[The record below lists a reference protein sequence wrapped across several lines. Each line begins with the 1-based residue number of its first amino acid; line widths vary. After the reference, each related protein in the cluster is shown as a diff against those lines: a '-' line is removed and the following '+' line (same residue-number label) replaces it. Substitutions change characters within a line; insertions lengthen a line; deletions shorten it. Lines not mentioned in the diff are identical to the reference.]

1 MFLKKIELQ
10 GFKSFANKTELQFNR
25 NLTAIV
31 GPNGSGKSN
40 IADAIRWATGEQS
53 QKILRTKKAEEVIF
67 AGSDKKNQL
76 GMAEVN
82 LYLDNSDGK
91 IPIDY
96 KEVVIT
102 RRVFRTGES
111 EYIINKS
118 KVRLT
123 DIQLLL
129 AKASFGQHNYSI
141 IGQGMID
148 SVLSQSASSRKSFF
162 DEATGVKAY
171 QIKKEKSQHK
181 YFNTQNNLIQSKAIL
196 HEISPRLKY
205 LTRQVNKLTKQKE
218 IQEELSKLQYN
229 YYGFLVSKIKME
241 IKKIKN
247 DLNEKEENK
256 NKLNQELNKIQEKLN
271 HEESK
276 NSYSQQFEEIQE
288 KYNELTNK
296 KNKLVREKIVY
307 EGKLNL
313 EFSNNGQDNINWLNS
328 QKTEL
333 EEESN
338 YNKRE
343 LSKYEDDLKQ
353 IEKDLKEKTKNQEEF
368 INKIN
373 KIQAQLEES
382 LENKDESNDNEIK
395 SKINNLN
402 NKIQEI
408 VKNIEKIGHQELK
421 KEIYFISKEIEFL
434 NKRINKDNS
443 DEDNKNYKELQNKF
457 QEYLKNKDSYVN
469 EIYELKNNK
478 NLIEIKIKNL
488 EKRQSEIENKLEKIS
503 LEIKMNDS
511 QDKTEAHEKIQ
522 EIIKNINKKIDEIN
536 EDIDKTKKELN
547 TLNSKNEENRKSLFE
562 MQRKARD
569 IQEKL
574 NEQNSKIQDINIE
587 LARHQAHHEDLN
599 REIEYEEIDKEK
611 LNYNIE
617 NINKNESFNEINK
630 YKRQLS
636 QIGGIEED
644 IQNEFD
650 EVKTKHEFLEKQ
662 IIDLEKAS
670 QNLKKIIDDLNIKIE
685 DKFYQN
691 FKKINETF
699 NKYFQILFN
708 GGHANL
714 TIQKESFQELSK
726 EKEATEE
733 ENEEEIISDENS
745 DEEEKVKNKIYEG
758 KKEIISD
765 ILISVKLPGKKQANM
780 TFLSGGEKA
789 LTSIALICAIIYNNP
804 SPFVVLDEVDAALD
818 EANSERF
825 AEIVDNLKDK
835 TQFICIT
842 HNRATMHKADRLY
855 GVTMDDNSISKLL
868 SISFNQAEQYSD

>member
-67 AGSDKKNQL
+67 AGSDKKSRL
-76 GMAEVN
+76 GMAEVS
-82 LYLDNSDGK
+82 LHLDNSDGK

-118 KVRLT
+118 KVRLI

-148 SVLSQSASSRKSFF
+148 QVLSQSAASRKSFF

-171 QIKKEKSQHK
+171 QIKKDKAQHK
-181 YFNTQNNLIQSKAIL
+181 YTRTQNNLTQSKAIL

-205 LTRQVNKLTKQKE
+205 LTRQVNKLAKQKE
-218 IQEELSKLQYN
+218 VKEKLEGLQYD
-229 YYGFLVSKIKME
+229 YYGFLVSKIKKE
-241 IKKIKN
+241 IKNIKN
-247 DLNEKEENK
+247 NLNEKESSK
-256 NKLNQELNKIQEKLN
+256 NKLDKELNEIQDKLN
-271 HEESK
+271 KEESK

-296 KNKLVREKIVY
+296 KNKLVRDKIVY

-313 EFSNNGQDNINWLNS
+313 EFSNSGKDNLNWLNS

-333 EEESN
+333 EEEKTNNDKELEKYKSN
-338 YNKRE
+338 
-343 LSKYEDDLKQ
+343 LTQ
-353 IEKDLKEKTKNQEEF
+353 ITKDLEEKTEKQDEF
-368 INKIN
+368 VNKIN
-373 KIQAQLEES
+373 KIQSQLEES
-382 LENKDESNDNEIK
+382 LENNSESDDNEIK
-395 SKINNLN
+395 NKIKSLN
-402 NKIQEI
+402 TKIQEI
-408 VKNIEKIGHQELK
+408 IKNIEEIAHQELK

-434 NKRINKDNS
+434 SKRMNQEGSGEENT
-443 DEDNKNYKELQNKF
+443 NYKELQNKF

-469 EIYELKNNK
+469 EIYELKNTK
-478 NLIEIKIKNL
+478 SLIEIKIKNL
-488 EKRQSEIENKLEKIS
+488 ESRQSEIESKLEKIV
-503 LEIKMNDS
+503 LEIKMADS
-511 QDKTEAHEKIQ
+511 QDKTEAHEEIQ
-522 EIIKNINKKIDEIN
+522 EMVKSIDKKINKLE
-536 EDIDKTKKELN
+536 EDIAETKEELDNLN
-547 TLNSKNEENRKSLFE
+547 TKNEENRKSLFE
-562 MQRKARD
+562 MQREARN
-569 IQEKL
+569 IQEEL
-574 NEQNSKIQDINIE
+574 NKENSKIQDINIE
-587 LARHQAHHEDLN
+587 LARHQAHYEDLN

-611 LNYNIE
+611 LNYDIE
-617 NINKNESFNEINK
+617 DLNKNEVFNEINK

-662 IIDLEKAS
+662 IVDLEKAS

-685 DKFYQN
+685 ERFHQN

-699 NKYFQILFN
+699 NKYFQILFS

-714 TIQKESFQELSK
+714 MIKKEVPRELKEEKEDEESNEEDSK
-726 EKEATEE
+726 EKDDQEVV
-733 ENEEEIISDENS
+733 EEI
-745 DEEEKVKNKIYEG
+745 KNKTYEG
-758 KKEIISD
+758 KTEIISD

>member
-10 GFKSFANKTELQFNR
+10 GFKSFANKTELQFNQ

-67 AGSDKKNQL
+67 VGSDKKSRL
-76 GMAEVN
+76 GMAEVS

-96 KEVVIT
+96 QEVVIT

-118 KVRLT
+118 KVRLI

-171 QIKKEKSQHK
+171 QIKKEKAQHK
-181 YFNTQNNLIQSKAIL
+181 YTHTQNNLVQSKAIL
-196 HEISPRLKY
+196 QEIFPRLKY
-205 LTRQVNKLTKQKE
+205 LTRQVNKLAKQKE
-218 IQEELSKLQYN
+218 VEEKLEKLQYD
-229 YYGFLVSKIKME
+229 YYGFLVSNIKQE
-241 IKKIKN
+241 IKDIQDQLKER
-247 DLNEKEENK
+247 EKSRD
-256 NKLNQELNKIQEKLN
+256 KLNKELDQIQEKLN
-271 HEESK
+271 KEENK
-276 NSYSQQFEEIQE
+276 NSYSQQFESAQE
-288 KYNELTNK
+288 KYNDLSQK
-296 KNKLVREKIVY
+296 KNRLIHDQVVY
-307 EGKLNL
+307 EGKLDL
-313 EFSNNGQDNINWLNS
+313 EFSHRGQGNITWLNN
-328 QKTEL
+328 QKKEL
-333 EEESN
+333 EEEKN
-338 YNKRE
+338 RNQKE
-343 LSKYEDDLKQ
+343 LEKYQNDL
-353 IEKDLKEKTKNQEEF
+353 EKVEKELKEKREKQNEF
-368 INKIN
+368 VNKIS
-373 KIQAQLEES
+373 KIQSQLEVSIES
-382 LENKDESNDNEIK
+382 EHESDDDEIK
-395 SKINNLN
+395 IKIKKLN
-402 NKIQEI
+402 HKIHEI
-408 VKNIEKIGHQELK
+408 IKNIEELEHQELK
-421 KEIYFISKEIEFL
+421 KEMYFISKEIEFL
-434 NKRINKDNS
+434 NKKINQEDSDNN
-443 DEDNKNYKELQNKF
+443 ENYKELQNKF

-469 EIYELKNNK
+469 EIYELKNDH
-478 NLIEIKIKNL
+478 NLVEIKIKNL
-488 EKRQSEIENKLEKIS
+488 ENRQSEIENKLEKIN
-503 LEIKMNDS
+503 LEIKMADS
-511 QDKTEAHEKIQ
+511 QDRSEAQHEIKGMIQGIKEKIDKLDQ
-522 EIIKNINKKIDEIN
+522 EIIGAKEGIDN
-536 EDIDKTKKELN
+536 
-547 TLNSKNEENRKSLFE
+547 LNSKNEESRKSLFE

-569 IQEKL
+569 IQAEL
-574 NEQNSKIQDINIE
+574 NQKNSKTQNGNIE
-587 LARHQAHHEDLN
+587 LAKEQAHYEDLN
-599 REIEYEEIDKEK
+599 REIEYEEVNQEK
-611 LNYNIE
+611 LNYDVKD
-617 NINKNESFNEINK
+617 INKNELFNEINK

-685 DKFYQN
+685 DKFHQN

-699 NKYFQILFN
+699 NKYFQILFD
-708 GGHANL
+708 GGNANL
-714 TIQKESFQELSK
+714 TIKKEVPQEIK
-726 EKEATEE
+726 EGENND
-733 ENEEEIISDENS
+733 NEEAS
-745 DEEEKVKNKIYEG
+745 EEDDKETVVEELKDKIYKG
-758 KKEIISD
+758 KTEIISD

-825 AEIVDNLKDK
+825 AEIIDNLRDK

>member
-10 GFKSFANKTELQFNR
+10 GFKSFAVKTELQFNR

-67 AGSDKKNQL
+67 AGSDKKSRL
-76 GMAEVN
+76 GMAEVS

-118 KVRLT
+118 KVRLI

-148 SVLSQSASSRKSFF
+148 QVLSQSATSRKSFF

-171 QIKKEKSQHK
+171 QIKKEKAQHK
-181 YFNTQNNLIQSKAIL
+181 YTRTQNNLTQSKAIL

-205 LTRQVNKLTKQKE
+205 LTRQVNKLAKQKE
-218 IQEELSKLQYN
+218 IKDKLEKLQNN
-229 YYGFLVSKIKME
+229 YYGFLISKIKKE
-241 IKKIKN
+241 IKDIGTN
-247 DLNEKEENK
+247 LNEKETSK
-256 NKLNQELNKIQEKLN
+256 NKLDKELDEIQEKLN
-271 HEESK
+271 KEESK
-276 NSYSQQFEEIQE
+276 NSYSQQFEKVQE
-288 KYNELTNK
+288 EYNELNNK
-296 KNKLVREKIVY
+296 KNKLVHDKIVY
-307 EGKLNL
+307 EGKLDL
-313 EFSNNGQDNINWLNS
+313 EFSNSGKDNINWLNN

-333 EEESN
+333 EEEKTT
-338 YNKRE
+338 NKKE
-343 LSKYEDDLKQ
+343 LLKYQESLEKVEKNLEEKVEKQ
-353 IEKDLKEKTKNQEEF
+353 DEF
-368 INKIN
+368 VNKIN
-373 KIQAQLEES
+373 KIQSQLEES
-382 LENKDESNDNEIK
+382 IENNDDSNDQELKVKIK
-395 SKINNLN
+395 NLN

-408 VKNIEKIGHQELK
+408 IKNIEEIGHQELK

-434 NKRINKDNS
+434 NKKMNQ
-443 DEDNKNYKELQNKF
+443 EDSSENNGNYKELQNKF

-478 NLIEIKIKNL
+478 NLLEIKIKNL
-488 EKRQSEIENKLEKIS
+488 ENRQLEIENKLEKIT
-503 LEIKMNDS
+503 LELKMANS
-511 QDKTEAHEKIQ
+511 QDKTEAHEEIQ
-522 EIIKNINKKIDEIN
+522 GMIKNIKGKINKLNEEIYKAKEKIDN
-536 EDIDKTKKELN
+536 
-547 TLNSKNEENRKSLFE
+547 LNSKNEENRKSLFE

-569 IQEKL
+569 IQEEL
-574 NEQNSKIQDINIE
+574 NRENSKIQDINIE
-587 LARHQAHHEDLN
+587 LARHQAHYEDLN

-611 LNYNIE
+611 LNYDIE
-617 NINKNESFNEINK
+617 DINKNELFNEINK
-630 YKRQLS
+630 YKRQLN

-650 EVKTKHEFLEKQ
+650 EVKTKHEFLEEQ
-662 IIDLEKAS
+662 IIDLEKAL

-685 DKFYQN
+685 EKFYQN

-714 TIQKESFQELSK
+714 TIKKETPLELSNDK
-726 EKEATEE
+726 EQEESSEESNDKEVVVEE
-733 ENEEEIISDENS
+733 
-745 DEEEKVKNKIYEG
+745 VKNKTYEG
-758 KKEIISD
+758 KTEVISD
-765 ILISVKLPGKKQANM
+765 ILIAVKLPGKKQSNM

>member
-10 GFKSFANKTELQFNR
+10 GFKSFANKAELQFNR

-67 AGSDKKNQL
+67 AGSDKKSRL

-82 LYLDNSDGK
+82 LHLDNSDGK

-102 RRVFRTGES
+102 RRIFRTGES

-118 KVRLT
+118 KVRLS

-148 SVLSQSASSRKSFF
+148 SILSQSASSRKSFF

-171 QIKKEKSQHK
+171 QIKKDKSQHK
-181 YFNTQNNLIQSKAIL
+181 YTRTQDNLSQSKAIL

-205 LTRQVNKLTKQKE
+205 LTRQVNKLAKQKE
-218 IQEELSKLQYN
+218 VKEKLEGLQYN
-229 YYGFLVSKIKME
+229 YYGFLVSEIKKE
-241 IKKIKN
+241 TKKIKN
-247 DLNEKEENK
+247 DLNEKEDSKSDLNK
-256 NKLNQELNKIQEKLN
+256 RLNKIQEKLN
-271 HEESK
+271 NEESK

-296 KNKLVREKIVY
+296 KNKLVRDKIIY

-313 EFSNNGQDNINWLNS
+313 KFSNSGKDNINWLNN

-333 EEESN
+333 EEEKDN
-338 YNKRE
+338 NNRE
-343 LSKYEDDLKQ
+343 LSKYKDNFEQ
-353 IEKDLKEKTKNQEEF
+353 IKKELKEKTEKQNEF
-368 INKIN
+368 VSKIN
-373 KIQAQLEES
+373 KIQSQLEES
-382 LENKDESNDNEIK
+382 LGNDNESDDDEIKNKIK
-395 SKINNLN
+395 SLN
-402 NKIQEI
+402 TKIQDI
-408 VKNIEKIGHQELK
+408 IKNIEEISHQELK

-434 NKRINKDNS
+434 NKKINQDDPN
-443 DEDNKNYKELQNKF
+443 EDNKNYKKLQNKF

-469 EIYELKNNK
+469 EIYELKNNN
-478 NLIEIKIKNL
+478 NLAEIKIKNI
-488 EKRQSEIENKLEKIS
+488 EDRQSEIESKLEKIV
-503 LEIKMNDS
+503 LEIKMADS
-511 QDKTEAHEKIQ
+511 QDKTEAHEKII
-522 EIIKNINKKIDEIN
+522 EMINNIDKKINKINKDIDEA
-536 EDIDKTKKELN
+536 KEELDN
-547 TLNSKNEENRKSLFE
+547 LNSKNEKNRKSLFE
-562 MQRKARD
+562 MQRDARD

-574 NEQNSKIQDINIE
+574 NKQNSKIQDINIE
-587 LARHQAHHEDLN
+587 LTRHQTHYEDLN

-611 LNYNIE
+611 LNYDIE
-617 NINKNESFNEINK
+617 DINKNETFNKINK

-650 EVKTKHEFLEKQ
+650 EVKTKHGFLEKQ

-685 DKFYQN
+685 EKFYLN

-699 NKYFQILFN
+699 NKYFQILFS

-714 TIQKESFQELSK
+714 TIQKETLKKLSE
-726 EKEATEE
+726 EKETEE
-733 ENEEEIISDENS
+733 KVASDENS
-745 DEEEKVKNKIYEG
+745 DEEEIENKTYEG

-825 AEIVDNLKDK
+825 AEIVNNLKDK

-855 GVTMDDNSISKLL
+855 GVTIDNNSISKLL

>member
-10 GFKSFANKTELQFNR
+10 GFKSFANKAELQFNR

-67 AGSDKKNQL
+67 AGSDKKSRL

-82 LYLDNSDGK
+82 LHLDNSDGK

-102 RRVFRTGES
+102 RRIFRTGES

-118 KVRLT
+118 KVRLS

-148 SVLSQSASSRKSFF
+148 SILSQSASSRKSFF

-171 QIKKEKSQHK
+171 QIKKDKSQHK
-181 YFNTQNNLIQSKAIL
+181 YTRTQDNLSQSKAIL

-205 LTRQVNKLTKQKE
+205 LTRQVNKLAKQKE
-218 IQEELSKLQYN
+218 VKEKLEGLQYN
-229 YYGFLVSKIKME
+229 YYGFLVSEIKKE
-241 IKKIKN
+241 TKKIKN
-247 DLNEKEENK
+247 DLNEKEDSKSDLNK
-256 NKLNQELNKIQEKLN
+256 RLNKIQEKLN
-271 HEESK
+271 NEESK

-288 KYNELTNK
+288 KYNELSNK
-296 KNKLVREKIVY
+296 KNKLVRDKIIY

-313 EFSNNGQDNINWLNS
+313 KFSNSGKDNINWLNN

-333 EEESN
+333 EEEKDN
-338 YNKRE
+338 NNRE
-343 LSKYEDDLKQ
+343 LSKYKDNFEQ
-353 IEKDLKEKTKNQEEF
+353 IKKELKEKTEKQNEF
-368 INKIN
+368 VNKIN
-373 KIQAQLEES
+373 KIQSQLEES
-382 LENKDESNDNEIK
+382 LENDNESDDDEIKNKIK
-395 SKINNLN
+395 SLN
-402 NKIQEI
+402 TKIQDI
-408 VKNIEKIGHQELK
+408 IKNIEEISHQELK

-434 NKRINKDNS
+434 NKKINQDDPN
-443 DEDNKNYKELQNKF
+443 EDNKNYKKLQNKF

-469 EIYELKNNK
+469 EIYELKNNN
-478 NLIEIKIKNL
+478 NLAEIKIKNI
-488 EKRQSEIENKLEKIS
+488 EDRQSEIESKLEKIV
-503 LEIKMNDS
+503 LEIKMADS
-511 QDKTEAHEKIQ
+511 QDKTEAHEKII
-522 EIIKNINKKIDEIN
+522 EMVNNIDKKINKINKDIDEA
-536 EDIDKTKKELN
+536 KEELDN
-547 TLNSKNEENRKSLFE
+547 LNSKNEKNRKSLFE
-562 MQRKARD
+562 MQRDARD

-574 NEQNSKIQDINIE
+574 NKQNSKIQDINIE
-587 LARHQAHHEDLN
+587 LTRHQTHYEDLN

-611 LNYNIE
+611 LNYDIE
-617 NINKNESFNEINK
+617 DINKNETFNEINK

-650 EVKTKHEFLEKQ
+650 EVKTKHGFLEKQ

-685 DKFYQN
+685 EKFYLN

-699 NKYFQILFN
+699 NKYFQILFS

-714 TIQKESFQELSK
+714 TIQKETLKKLSE
-726 EKEATEE
+726 EKETEE
-733 ENEEEIISDENS
+733 KVASDENS
-745 DEEEKVKNKIYEG
+745 DEEEIENKTYEG

-825 AEIVDNLKDK
+825 AEIVNNLKDK

-855 GVTMDDNSISKLL
+855 GVTIDNNSISKLL

>member
-31 GPNGSGKSN
+31 GPNGSGKPN

-67 AGSDKKNQL
+67 AGSDKKSRL

-82 LYLDNSDGK
+82 LHLDNSDGK

-96 KEVVIT
+96 KEVIIT
-102 RRVFRTGES
+102 RRVYRTGES

-118 KVRLT
+118 KVRLA

-181 YFNTQNNLIQSKAIL
+181 YTRTQNNLAQSKAIL

-205 LTRQVNKLTKQKE
+205 LTRQVNKLAKQKE
-218 IQEELSKLQYN
+218 IKEKLEGLQYD
-229 YYGFLVSKIKME
+229 YYGFLVSKIKKE

-247 DLNEKEENK
+247 ELNEKEDSK
-256 NKLNQELNKIQEKLN
+256 DKLDKELNKIQEKLN
-271 HEESK
+271 NEESK

-296 KNKLVREKIVY
+296 KNKLVRDKIVY

-313 EFSNNGQDNINWLNS
+313 EFSNNGKDNINWLNS

-333 EEESN
+333 EEEKSN
-338 YNKRE
+338 NNRE
-343 LSKYEDDLKQ
+343 LSKYKDNFEE
-353 IEKDLKEKTKNQEEF
+353 IEKELKEKTEKQDEF
-368 INKIN
+368 VSKIN
-373 KIQAQLEES
+373 IIQSQLEES
-382 LENKDESNDNEIK
+382 LENSDESDDNEIK
-395 SKINNLN
+395 NKIKSLN
-402 NKIQEI
+402 IKIQEI
-408 VKNIEKIGHQELK
+408 IKNIDEIGHQDLK

-434 NKRINKDNS
+434 NKKINQDDSN
-443 DEDNKNYKELQNKF
+443 EDNRKYKELQNKF

-478 NLIEIKIKNL
+478 SLFEIKIKNL
-488 EKRQSEIENKLEKIS
+488 EERQSEIESKLEKII
-503 LEIKMNDS
+503 LEIKMADS
-511 QDKTEAHEKIQ
+511 QDKTEAHEEIQ
-522 EIIKNINKKIDEIN
+522 KMVKNIDKKINGIN
-536 EDIDKTKKELN
+536 EDIDEAKEELDS
-547 TLNSKNEENRKSLFE
+547 LNSKNEENRKSLFE

-569 IQEKL
+569 IQEEL
-574 NEQNSKIQDINIE
+574 NKQNSKIQDINIE
-587 LARHQAHHEDLN
+587 LARHQAHEEDLN
-599 REIEYEEIDKEK
+599 REIEYEEVDKEK

-617 NINKNESFNEINK
+617 DINKNEIFNEINK

-662 IIDLEKAS
+662 LIDLEKAS

-685 DKFYQN
+685 ERFYLN

-699 NKYFQILFN
+699 NKYFQILFS

-714 TIQKESFQELSK
+714 TIQKENLKELAK
-726 EKEATEE
+726 EKEEAEE
-733 ENEEEIISDENS
+733 SSSPEITDDKEVL
-745 DEEEKVKNKIYEG
+745 EEKVENKTYEG
-758 KKEIISD
+758 NKEIISD
-765 ILISVKLPGKKQANM
+765 IVISVKLPGKKQANM

-855 GVTMDDNSISKLL
+855 GVTMDNSSISKLL
-868 SISFNQAEQYSD
+868 SISFNQAEKYTD

>member
-10 GFKSFANKTELQFNR
+10 GFKSFANKAELQFNR

-67 AGSDKKNQL
+67 AGSDKKSRL

-82 LYLDNSDGK
+82 LHLDNSDGK

-102 RRVFRTGES
+102 RRIFRTGES

-118 KVRLT
+118 KVRLS

-148 SVLSQSASSRKSFF
+148 SILSQSASSRKSFF

-171 QIKKEKSQHK
+171 QIKKDKSQHK
-181 YFNTQNNLIQSKAIL
+181 YTRTQDNLSQSKAIL

-205 LTRQVNKLTKQKE
+205 LTRQVNKLAKQKE
-218 IQEELSKLQYN
+218 VKEKLEGLQYN
-229 YYGFLVSKIKME
+229 YYGFLVSEIKKE
-241 IKKIKN
+241 TKKIKN
-247 DLNEKEENK
+247 DLNEKEDSKSDLNK
-256 NKLNQELNKIQEKLN
+256 RLNKIQEKLN
-271 HEESK
+271 NEESK

-296 KNKLVREKIVY
+296 KNKLVRDKIIY

-313 EFSNNGQDNINWLNS
+313 KFSNSGKDNINWLNN

-333 EEESN
+333 EEEKDN
-338 YNKRE
+338 NNRE
-343 LSKYEDDLKQ
+343 LSKYKDNFEQ
-353 IEKDLKEKTKNQEEF
+353 IKKELKEKTEKQNEF
-368 INKIN
+368 VNKIN
-373 KIQAQLEES
+373 KIQSQLEES
-382 LENKDESNDNEIK
+382 LENDNESDDDEIKNKIK
-395 SKINNLN
+395 SLN
-402 NKIQEI
+402 TKIQDI
-408 VKNIEKIGHQELK
+408 IKNIEEISHQELK

-434 NKRINKDNS
+434 NKKINQDDPN
-443 DEDNKNYKELQNKF
+443 EDNKNYKKLQNKF

-469 EIYELKNNK
+469 EIYELKNNN
-478 NLIEIKIKNL
+478 NLAEIKIKNI
-488 EKRQSEIENKLEKIS
+488 EDRQSEIESKLEKIV
-503 LEIKMNDS
+503 LEIKMADS
-511 QDKTEAHEKIQ
+511 QDKTEAHEKII
-522 EIIKNINKKIDEIN
+522 EMVNNIDKKINKINKDIDEA
-536 EDIDKTKKELN
+536 KEELDN
-547 TLNSKNEENRKSLFE
+547 LNSKNEKNRKSLFE
-562 MQRKARD
+562 MQRDARD

-574 NEQNSKIQDINIE
+574 NKQNSKIQDINIE
-587 LARHQAHHEDLN
+587 LTRHQTHYEDLN

-611 LNYNIE
+611 LNYDIE
-617 NINKNESFNEINK
+617 DINKNETFNEINK

-650 EVKTKHEFLEKQ
+650 EVKTKHGFLEKQ

-685 DKFYQN
+685 EKFYLN

-699 NKYFQILFN
+699 NKYFQILFS

-714 TIQKESFQELSK
+714 TIQKETLKKLSE
-726 EKEATEE
+726 EKETEE
-733 ENEEEIISDENS
+733 KVASDENS
-745 DEEEKVKNKIYEG
+745 DEEEIENKTYEG

-825 AEIVDNLKDK
+825 AEIVNNLKDK

-855 GVTMDDNSISKLL
+855 GVTIDNNSISKLL

>member
-67 AGSDKKNQL
+67 AGSDKKSRL
-76 GMAEVN
+76 GMAEVS
-82 LYLDNSDGK
+82 LHLDNSDGK

-118 KVRLT
+118 KVRLI

-148 SVLSQSASSRKSFF
+148 QVLSQSAASRKSFF

-171 QIKKEKSQHK
+171 QIKKDKAQHK
-181 YFNTQNNLIQSKAIL
+181 YTRTQNNLTQSKAIL

-205 LTRQVNKLTKQKE
+205 LTRQVNKLAKQKE
-218 IQEELSKLQYN
+218 VKEKLEGLQYD
-229 YYGFLVSKIKME
+229 YYGFLVSKIKKE
-241 IKKIKN
+241 IKNIKN
-247 DLNEKEENK
+247 NLNEKESSK
-256 NKLNQELNKIQEKLN
+256 NKLDKELNEIQDKLN
-271 HEESK
+271 KEESK

-296 KNKLVREKIVY
+296 KNKLVRDKIVY

-313 EFSNNGQDNINWLNS
+313 EFSNSGKDNLNWLNS

-333 EEESN
+333 EEEKTNNDKELEKYKSN
-338 YNKRE
+338 
-343 LSKYEDDLKQ
+343 LTQ
-353 IEKDLKEKTKNQEEF
+353 ITKDLEEKTEKQDEF
-368 INKIN
+368 VNKIN
-373 KIQAQLEES
+373 KIQSQLEES
-382 LENKDESNDNEIK
+382 LENNSESDDNEIK
-395 SKINNLN
+395 NKIKSLN
-402 NKIQEI
+402 TKIQEI
-408 VKNIEKIGHQELK
+408 IKNIEEIAHQELK

-434 NKRINKDNS
+434 SKRMNQEGSGEENT
-443 DEDNKNYKELQNKF
+443 NYKELQNKF

-469 EIYELKNNK
+469 EIYELKNTK
-478 NLIEIKIKNL
+478 SLIEIKIKNL
-488 EKRQSEIENKLEKIS
+488 ESRQSEIESKLEKIV
-503 LEIKMNDS
+503 LEIKMADS
-511 QDKTEAHEKIQ
+511 QDKTEAHEEIQ
-522 EIIKNINKKIDEIN
+522 EMVKSIDKKINKLE
-536 EDIDKTKKELN
+536 EDIAETKEELDNLN
-547 TLNSKNEENRKSLFE
+547 TKNEENRKSLFE
-562 MQRKARD
+562 MQREARN
-569 IQEKL
+569 IQEEL
-574 NEQNSKIQDINIE
+574 NKENSKIQDINIE
-587 LARHQAHHEDLN
+587 LARHQAHYEDLN

-611 LNYNIE
+611 LNYDIE
-617 NINKNESFNEINK
+617 DLNKNEVFNEINK

-662 IIDLEKAS
+662 IVDLEKAS

-685 DKFYQN
+685 ERFHQN

-699 NKYFQILFN
+699 NKYFQILFS

-714 TIQKESFQELSK
+714 TIKKEVPRELKEEKEDEESNEEDSK
-726 EKEATEE
+726 EKDDQEVV
-733 ENEEEIISDENS
+733 EEI
-745 DEEEKVKNKIYEG
+745 KNKTYEG
-758 KKEIISD
+758 KTEIISD

-780 TFLSGGEKA
+780 TFLSGGENA

>member
-10 GFKSFANKTELQFNR
+10 GFKSFANKAELQFNR

-67 AGSDKKNQL
+67 AGSDKKSRL

-82 LYLDNSDGK
+82 LHLDNSDGK

-102 RRVFRTGES
+102 RRIFRTGES

-118 KVRLT
+118 KVRLS

-148 SVLSQSASSRKSFF
+148 SILSQSASSRKSFF

-171 QIKKEKSQHK
+171 QIKKDKSQHK
-181 YFNTQNNLIQSKAIL
+181 YTRTQDNLSQSKAIL

-205 LTRQVNKLTKQKE
+205 LTRQVNKLAKQKE
-218 IQEELSKLQYN
+218 VKEKLEGLQYN
-229 YYGFLVSKIKME
+229 YYGFLVSEIKKE
-241 IKKIKN
+241 TKKIKN
-247 DLNEKEENK
+247 DLNEKEDSKSDLNK
-256 NKLNQELNKIQEKLN
+256 RLNKIQEKLN
-271 HEESK
+271 NEESK

-296 KNKLVREKIVY
+296 KNKLVRDKIIY

-313 EFSNNGQDNINWLNS
+313 KFSNSGKDNINWLNN

-333 EEESN
+333 EEEKDN
-338 YNKRE
+338 NNRE
-343 LSKYEDDLKQ
+343 LSKYKDNFEQ
-353 IEKDLKEKTKNQEEF
+353 IKKELKEKTEKQNEF
-368 INKIN
+368 VNKIN
-373 KIQAQLEES
+373 KIQSQLEES
-382 LENKDESNDNEIK
+382 LENDNESDDDEIKNKIK
-395 SKINNLN
+395 SLN
-402 NKIQEI
+402 TKIQDI
-408 VKNIEKIGHQELK
+408 IKNIEEISHQELK

-434 NKRINKDNS
+434 NKKINQDDPN
-443 DEDNKNYKELQNKF
+443 EDNKNYKKLQNKF

-469 EIYELKNNK
+469 EIYELKNNN
-478 NLIEIKIKNL
+478 NLAEIKIKNI
-488 EKRQSEIENKLEKIS
+488 EDRQSEIESKLEKIV
-503 LEIKMNDS
+503 LEIKMADS
-511 QDKTEAHEKIQ
+511 QDKTEAHEKII
-522 EIIKNINKKIDEIN
+522 EMINNIDKKINKINKDIDEA
-536 EDIDKTKKELN
+536 KEELDN
-547 TLNSKNEENRKSLFE
+547 LNSKNEKNRKSLFE
-562 MQRKARD
+562 MQRDARD

-574 NEQNSKIQDINIE
+574 NKQNSKIQDINIE
-587 LARHQAHHEDLN
+587 LTRHQTHYEDLN

-611 LNYNIE
+611 LNYDIE
-617 NINKNESFNEINK
+617 DINKNETFNEINK

-650 EVKTKHEFLEKQ
+650 EVKTKHGFLEKQ

-685 DKFYQN
+685 EKFYLN

-699 NKYFQILFN
+699 NKYFQILFS

-714 TIQKESFQELSK
+714 TIQKETLKKLSE
-726 EKEATEE
+726 EKETEE
-733 ENEEEIISDENS
+733 KVASDENS
-745 DEEEKVKNKIYEG
+745 DEEEIENKTYEG

-825 AEIVDNLKDK
+825 AEIVNNLKDK

-855 GVTMDDNSISKLL
+855 GVTIDNNSISKLL